1 MIDSKVYKQ
10 RRVIILRSQAGI
22 SQIARNI
29 RPILKTPVIKILKV
43 ISYDERHYPT
53 GQAFFE
59 HDKPSSSSIPILKR
73 MN

>member
-1 MIDSKVYKQ
+1 MLDSKVYKQ

-29 RPILKTPVIKILKV
+29 RPILKTPVIIILKV